1 MTLRVSLQYGDG
13 EVEVDLPPGSVALT
27 ADLSREPEPLP
38 DPDAATR
45 AAIAQPTGLAPIGA
59 LVGPGSTVTI
69 SFPDRV
75 KGGSHAT
82 AHRKL
87 SIPAVLDELRAAGV
101 RDRDIT
107 LVCAIGLH
115 RKNRPEEWAEYL
127 GQGLLER
134 CSEMRLVN
142 HDAEDPE
149 AMVDLGESSLGDPVA
164 ANRFAVEADLS
175 VLIGHAAGNPYGGYS
190 GGWKMPATGLT
201 SWRSI
206 AAHHAP
212 RTMYRPDFVPA
223 TPYGRFR
230 EQLKSIGERM
240 EAHLGSP
247 FFAVDA
253 VLDSRSRQLAVAA
266 GAINEVE
273 QASWPVAGART
284 DVELDAE
291 PFDVLLLGMPRTF
304 HYGPGMGSNPILM
317 MQACGAGIVRAAK
330 AMIDQPVVIAA
341 SVCDGW
347 FNDDDFP
354 SYRPAFDLLQTVDHP
369 RDMVQ
374 FHDQLSTEPDLVDAY
389 RNRWGYHPFHAF
401 SMIYMGGVA
410 LDKASRVI
418 IAGAQRPGLA
428 RAMGAR
434 TAPDVEGALKQAAD
448 LLGRTPRVLCV
459 PQLTAPAFHPHV
471 TGLVAV
477 GEGAPQQLG

>member
-1 MTLRVSLQYGDG
+1 MQVNLQYGDG
-13 EVEVDLPPGSVALT
+13 DVAVEIPDDSVVI
-27 ADLSREPEPLP
+27 REGIVHEPTPLA
-38 DPDAATR
+38 DPDRATR
-45 AAIAQPTGLAPIGA
+45 EAIARPLGMPPIGD
-59 LVGPGSTVTI
+59 LVGPGGTVTI

-75 KGGSHAT
+75 KGGSHVT
-82 AHRKL
+82 AHRRL
-87 SIPAVLDELRAAGV
+87 AITAVLDELAAAGV

-127 GQGLLER
+127 GADLLER
-134 CSEMRLVN
+134 CAGMRVVN

-149 AMVDLGESSLGDPVA
+149 GMIDLGESSLGDPVQV
-164 ANRFAVEADLS
+164 NRAAVEADLS
-175 VLIGHAAGNPYGGYS
+175 VLVGHASGNPYGGYS

-223 TPYGRFR
+223 TPHGRFR
-230 EQLKSIGERM
+230 EQLRAIGERM
-240 EAHLGSP
+240 EEHLGGR
-247 FFAVDA
+247 FLAVDA

-266 GAINEVE
+266 GAISEVE
-273 QASWPVAGART
+273 RASWPLAAQRT
-284 DVELDAE
+284 DVELDGD

-317 MQACGAGIVRAAK
+317 MQACGAAIVRAK
-330 AMIDQPVVIAA
+330 AALVRAPIVIAA
-341 SVCDGW
+341 SICDGW
-347 FNDDDFP
+347 FNDADFP
-354 SYRPAFDLLQTVDHP
+354 SYRPAFDLLQAVDHP

-374 FHDQLSTEPDLVDAY
+374 FHDQLSTDEGLVSRY
-389 RNRWGYHPFHAF
+389 REDYGYHPFHAF
-401 SMIYMGGVA
+401 SMVYMGGVA
-410 LDKASRVI
+410 LDQTQAVV
-418 IAGAQRPGLA
+418 IAGAERPDLA

-434 TAPDVEGALKQAAD
+434 TAPDVESALGHAAA

-459 PQLTAPAFHPHV
+459 PQLTAPAFHPRMA
-471 TGLVAV
+471 G
-477 GEGAPQQLG
+477 